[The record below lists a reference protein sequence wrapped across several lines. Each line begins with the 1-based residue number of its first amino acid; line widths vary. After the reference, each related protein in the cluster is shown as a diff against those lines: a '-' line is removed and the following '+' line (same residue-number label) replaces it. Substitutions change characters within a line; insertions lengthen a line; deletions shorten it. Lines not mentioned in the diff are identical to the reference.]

1 MNGHGP
7 VFVSFRGIDVAFIY
21 RVSILYWISLVF
33 HAFQIIPSIL
43 KLIIIFPFIIKLTAM
58 I

>member
-7 VFVSFRGIDVAFIY
+7 VFVSFRGVDVAFIY
-21 RVSILYWISLVF
+21 RVSILYWISPVF

-43 KLIIIFPFIIKLTAM
+43 KLIIIFTFISV
-58 I
+58 